1 MKYYLIAGEASGD
14 LHGSNLM
21 KGISEAD
28 EDPGFR
34 FFGGDKMQA
43 RGGKLVKHY
52 RDMAYMGL
60 FEVLLN
66 IRTIRKNFQL
76 CKKDILS
83 WHPDVI
89 ILIDFAGFNLRIA
102 KFTKKYGFKVFYYIS
117 PKVWVWNKSRVKTI
131 GKTID
136 QMFVILPFE
145 VDFYKQFNYDV
156 EYLGN
161 PILDAIT
168 ENLDV
173 KDDTDIFIQKNQL
186 NEKPVIALLPGS
198 RTQEIERCLPEM
210 LGIIPD
216 FPEYQFVIAASQG
229 LDQDLYNRYIEKTDV
244 GIVYSQMYELLNH
257 SVAAVVTSGTATLE
271 TALLNV
277 PEVVCYK
284 TGLFSYLIGKRF
296 VRLQFF
302 SLVNLITGKEVVKEI
317 LQYRV
322 KEKISA
328 ELNRILFDDD
338 YRTEMMNN
346 FKELR
351 KILGEPG
358 ASRRIGDKIVDL
370 VKSNR

>member
-34 FFGGDKMQA
+34 FFGGDKMCDQ
-43 RGGKLVKHY
+43 GGELVKHY
-52 RDMAYMGL
+52 CDMSYMGL
-60 FEVLLN
+60 FAVLLN
-66 IRTIRKNFQL
+66 ILTIRKNFQL

-102 KFTKKYGFKVFYYIS
+102 KFAKKHGFKVFYYIS
-117 PKVWVWNKSRVKTI
+117 PKVWAWNKSRVKTI
-131 GKTID
+131 RKAID
-136 QMFVILPFE
+136 KMFVILPFE

-161 PILDAIT
+161 PILDAVT
-168 ENLDV
+168 ENPDLT
-173 KDDTDIFIQKNQL
+173 DDADTFIQKNRL
-186 NEKPVIALLPGS
+186 NEKPLIALLPGS
-198 RTQEIERCLPEM
+198 RIQEIERCLPEM
-210 LGIIPD
+210 ISIVPD
-216 FPEYQFVIAASQG
+216 FPEYQFVIAASPG
-229 LDQDLYNRYIEKTDV
+229 LDRDLYNRYIVKKNV

-271 TALLNV
+271 TALMNV

-284 TGLFSYLIGKRF
+284 TGLLSYLIGKRF
-296 VRLQFF
+296 VRLRFF

-317 LQYRV
+317 LQYRL

-328 ELNRILFDDD
+328 ELSRILYDED
-338 YRTEMMNN
+338 YREEMLNN

-358 ASRRIGDKIVDL
+358 ASQRIGRKIVDL
-370 VKSNR
+370 VKSNH

>member
-34 FFGGDKMQA
+34 FFGGDKMHA
-43 RGGKLVKHY
+43 RGGTLVKHY

-76 CKKDILS
+76 CKKDVLS

-102 KFTKKYGFKVFYYIS
+102 KFAKKHGLRVFYYIS
-117 PKVWVWNKSRVKTI
+117 PKVWVWNKSRVKI
-131 GKTID
+131 IRKTID
-136 QMFVILPFE
+136 RMFVILPFE
-145 VDFYKQFNYDV
+145 VDFYKQFDYDV

-161 PILDAIT
+161 PTLDAVA
-168 ENLDV
+168 ENLDI
-173 KDDTDIFIQKNQL
+173 KDDADTFIPKNQL

-210 LGIIPD
+210 LGIVPD
-216 FPEYQFVIAASQG
+216 YPEYQFVIAASQG
-229 LDQDLYNRYIEKTDV
+229 LDRDLYNRYIEKTDV
-244 GIVYSQMYELLNH
+244 GIVYSQTYDLLSH

-271 TALLNV
+271 TALMNV

-284 TGLFSYLIGKRF
+284 TGLFSYLIGKHF

-328 ELNRILFDDD
+328 ELSTILYDKD
-338 YRTEMMNN
+338 YRAEMLNN
-346 FKELR
+346 FKKLR

-358 ASRRIGDKIVDL
+358 ASRRIGLKIVDL

>member
-1 MKYYLIAGEASGD
+1 MKYYLVAGEASGD

-21 KGISEAD
+21 KVIGAAD

-34 FFGGDKMQA
+34 FFGGDKMRDQ
-43 RGGKLVKHY
+43 GGELVKHY

-102 KFTKKYGFKVFYYIS
+102 KFAKQHGFKVFYYIS
-117 PKVWVWNKSRVKTI
+117 PKVWVWNKSRVKVI
-131 GKTID
+131 RKTID
-136 QMFVILPFE
+136 RMFVILPFE
-145 VDFYKQFNYDV
+145 VDFYKQFDYQV

-161 PILDAIT
+161 PTLDAVA
-168 ENLDV
+168 EYLDI
-173 KDDTDIFIQKNQL
+173 KDDRDTFITKNRL

-198 RTQEIERCLPEM
+198 RTQEIKRCLPEM

-216 FPEYQFVIAASQG
+216 YPEYQFVIAASQG
-229 LDQDLYNRYIEKTDV
+229 LDRNLYNRYIEKTDV
-244 GIVYSQMYELLNH
+244 GIVYSQTYDLLSH

-271 TALLNV
+271 TALMNV

-328 ELNRILFDDD
+328 ELSRILYDED
-338 YRTEMMNN
+338 YGAEMLNN

-358 ASRRIGDKIVDL
+358 ASWRIGHRIVDL